1 MGVLWGVNDVETTF
15 EQISFY
21 LPLKVVASYFGAV
34 QTLKSL
40 RKLRIRWALSFLLIL
55 YIMDHNNDM
64 NLNLLQ
70 PYKKILDLSND
81 DDDVP
86 FRF

>member
-1 MGVLWGVNDVETTF
+1 
-15 EQISFY
+15 
-21 LPLKVVASYFGAV
+21 
-34 QTLKSL
+34 
-40 RKLRIRWALSFLLIL
+40 
-55 YIMDHNNDM
+55 MDHNNDM

-86 FRF
+86 FRFQIQNVSMTVQNSPGREFLDSDRQSIKSQD

>member
-1 MGVLWGVNDVETTF
+1 
-15 EQISFY
+15 
-21 LPLKVVASYFGAV
+21 
-34 QTLKSL
+34 
-40 RKLRIRWALSFLLIL
+40 
-55 YIMDHNNDM
+55 MDHNNDM

>member
-1 MGVLWGVNDVETTF
+1 
-15 EQISFY
+15 
-21 LPLKVVASYFGAV
+21 
-34 QTLKSL
+34 
-40 RKLRIRWALSFLLIL
+40 L
-55 YIMDHNNDM
+55 YIMDHNNAM